1 LSYDEFRQILCDF
14 DIMRN
19 IYQDVQKKY
28 KLRKIEE
35 SQLKFRSLLL
45 MVYLEENIGKL
56 SKVTLEELFRKN
68 KLVW

>member
-1 LSYDEFRQILCDF
+1 
-14 DIMRN
+14 MRN